1 MKEELRKEITP
12 QRAIELLRQDGIEV
26 DEQNA
31 ALILNFLFEIAE
43 IAVDQYLESAKRSVN
58 LP

>member
-1 MKEELRKEITP
+1 MKEEMRKEITP

-31 ALILNFLFEIAE
+31 ALILEFLFEIAE
-43 IAVDQYLESAKRSVN
+43 IAVDQYFESAKKSVN

>member
-1 MKEELRKEITP
+1 MKEEMRKVITP

-31 ALILNFLFEIAE
+31 ALILDFLFEIAE
-43 IAVDQYLESAKRSVN
+43 IAVDQYFESAKKSVN

>member
-31 ALILNFLFEIAE
+31 TLILDFLFEIAE

>member
-26 DEQNA
+26 DERNA